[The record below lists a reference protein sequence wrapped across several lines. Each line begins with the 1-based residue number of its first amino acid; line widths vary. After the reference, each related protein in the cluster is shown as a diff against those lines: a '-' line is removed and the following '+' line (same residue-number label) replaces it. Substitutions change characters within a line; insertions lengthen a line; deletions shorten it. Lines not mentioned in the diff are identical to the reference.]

1 LPTGQ
6 LIRPFRAGR
15 GLIED
20 GRAFPTR
27 CPGTGPR
34 RPAVPPQTRR

>member
-27 CPGTGPR
+27 CPGAGRVAR
-34 RPAVPPQTRR
+34 RCRRRRAD